1 MFVFHPVSINNIYSS
16 FTLLHYVVVLNRVFF
31 FFLSFFWYQITMQSQ
46 LVLNFLWNPGFSLTH
61 DSLSLSSGAL
71 GLQTYVP
78 PGPKFLRFL
87 KYTYKFEIK
96 LILHPLPQSV
106 VLETKLKLR
115 SQHMLGK
122 YFMTWLHPHGSVLH
136 LQALFHSSR
145 RVPEENGTVAVEG
158 KYLLFWDL

>member
-16 FTLLHYVVVLNRVFF
+16 FALLHYVVVLNRVFF

-96 LILHPLPQSV
+96 LILHPSPNLQCWRPNSNSDPNTCQ
-106 VLETKLKLR
+106 
-115 SQHMLGK
+115 GK
-122 YFMTWLHPHGSVLH
+122 YSMTWLHPHGSVLH

-158 KYLLFWDL
+158 EYLLFWDL